1 MVKKYLMGIDN
12 GGTSTK
18 AAIYDMNGCEIK
30 KTTVNTKMYTPHPF
44 FTERD
49 MDELWKAN
57 IYVIKKTLEDSNID
71 PHDITGIACTGHG
84 NGLYLV
90 DENGRAVRNGII
102 STDDRASAYVSK
114 WLSKP
119 EYETDI
125 RLKTL
130 QTVWS
135 SQPVSLLAWLQDNES
150 EVVERTKYIFM
161 IPDLIRYWL
170 TNDAH
175 FEITNASGT
184 SMLNLNTKE
193 FDPELFKF
201 FGIEKW
207 FSKLPPLVNST
218 DKCGE
223 ITTKIAEETGLI
235 AGTPMS
241 GGVFDIA
248 ASALS
253 TGLVHRDKLGIVTGT
268 WSINEYITDKPQVVK
283 DLFMTSIYPIKNRW
297 LVTEASPT
305 SASNLEWFIST
316 FMQKE
321 KVAAE
326 NAGFSI
332 YDYCNKLVASTDPAE
347 SDLLFFPFIFG
358 GNAVPNAS
366 AGFVGATKFHDLKYF
381 VRAVYEGVVF
391 SHMYHIEKLRRID
404 GHLNGAARIAGGITN
419 SQVWL
424 QIFANVLQR
433 PLELVNVKENGTL
446 GTAMTAGVMT
456 GNFTNVEDAAMHM
469 VHISRV
475 IQPEK
480 KQESIYQKKYEK
492 YKQILE
498 KMEPVW
504 TDMKEENDN

>member
-1 MVKKYLMGIDN
+1 MGIDN

-18 AAIYDMNGCEIK
+18 AAIYDMNGRELK
-30 KTTVNTKMYTPHPF
+30 KTTINTKMLTPHPF

-57 IYVIKKTLEDSNID
+57 VYVIKQTIADAHID
-71 PHDITGIACTGHG
+71 PHDIVGIACTGHG

-90 DENGRAVRNGII
+90 GEDGKATRNGII
-102 STDDRASAYVSK
+102 STDDRAASYVK
-114 WLSKP
+114 RWLADPK
-119 EYETDI
+119 YEVDI
-125 RLKTL
+125 RPKTM

-135 SQPVSLLAWLQDNES
+135 SQPVALLAWLQDHEP
-150 EVVERTKYIFM
+150 EVFDRTKYIFM

-170 TNDAH
+170 TGDPH

-184 SMLNLNTKE
+184 SMLNLTSKK
-193 FDPELFKF
+193 FDPELLKF

-207 FSKLPPLVNST
+207 LDKLPPLANSI
-218 DKCGE
+218 DQCGRV
-223 ITTKIAEETGLI
+223 TKQIAELTGL
-235 AGTPMS
+235 AEGTPCS

-248 ASALS
+248 ASVLS

-268 WSINEYITDKPQVVK
+268 WSINEYITDRPKVVK
-283 DLFMTSIYPIKNRW
+283 DLFMTSIYPIANRW
-297 LVTEASPT
+297 LITEASPT

-321 KVAAE
+321 KRAAE
-326 NAGFSI
+326 DAGFSI
-332 YDYCNKLVASTDPAE
+332 YDYCNKLVASTKPED

-391 SHMYHIEKLRRID
+391 SHMYHIEKLRHID
-404 GHLNGAARIAGGITN
+404 GHLDGAARIAGGITN
-419 SQVWL
+419 STVWL

-456 GNFTNVEDAAMHM
+456 GDFDSVEDAAKHM

-475 IQPEK
+475 IDPQRETAA
-480 KQESIYQKKYEK
+480 IYQRKYEN
-492 YKQILE
+492 YKRIVNG
-498 KMEPVW
+498 MEPVW
-504 TDMKEENDN
+504 SELQEEATR